1 MCFNENPRK
10 FIDIIEHSLE
20 LVEEVMELI
29 WEAKDQPWMTE
40 NEYLDRCNNIKPVHQ
55 FFTMSKKLY
64 DTDRPLY
71 EYAMKGDA
79 EKWTIELYE
88 TLKEK
93 KYELNKFL
101 YEGHIVT
108 KIEIGDGN
116 FMMATELKEGYK
128 EFNT

>member
-1 MCFNENPRK
+1 MCFNKNPRK

-40 NEYLDRCNNIKPVHQ
+40 NDYLDSCNKIKPMHE
-55 FFTMSKKLY
+55 FFTINKNLY
-64 DTDRPLY
+64 DTDRPRY

-79 EKWTIELYE
+79 EKWTIELYKI
-88 TLKEK
+88 LNEK
-93 KYELNKFL
+93 KYELNKLL

-108 KIEIGDGN
+108 KIEIDGN
-116 FMMATELKEGYK
+116 IMFAVELKEGYK